1 MNYRNIDTLS
11 LLFSNWISPL
21 FFFQVEFTPPPGGG
35 RGRFWP
41 KYLPLGKLH
50 KFVVFAME
58 NVRAIE
64 DKYRHCYSAKYK
76 KIRQVYN
83 VAYNVWSCHLYLVR
97 HWPSFRFVWWVE
109 LKTAL
114 YHTRLSVFVVTILL
128 WRFWKNYY
136 SNYYYS
142 FFSEMFWGWIH
153 PSDAINIESF
163 DNHSHALYLTLKV
176 A

>member
-1 MNYRNIDTLS
+1 MRVIWICVGWRWCDAIVVDVITSFVTNLTIRIVGTSFVNKPLNIGQSFNRYCFLETMP
-11 LLFSNWISPL
+11 N
-21 FFFQVEFTPPPGGG
+21 
-35 RGRFWP
+35 
-41 KYLPLGKLH
+41 K
-50 KFVVFAME
+50 
-58 NVRAIE
+58 NVDRE
-64 DKYRHCYSAKYK
+64 RRLEV
-76 KIRQVYN
+76 IRQVYN
-83 VAYNVWSCHLYLVR
+83 VAYNVWSCHLYLAR
-97 HWPSFRFVWWVE
+97 HWPSFKFVWWVE

-128 WRFWKNYY
+128 WRLWKNYY

-153 PSDAINIESF
+153 PSDAINIEGF